1 MQTSSSVRTISVSW
15 AFWSTLF
22 FNMWICMEFLYLRW
36 RQLWLENG
44 TDIMENIKLW
54 SLADVD
60 TCSFSIFNTD
70 LGNMGADWA
79 MTKAL
84 SVVWGLYSVTLK
96 NAVSTMA
103 ESITLKTQKRKKN
116 LICLSVNC
124 FNSICIH
131 SSLIF
136 HKYKIRYFLET
147 PASEL
152 LETI

>member
-1 MQTSSSVRTISVSW
+1 MSFLEHT
-15 AFWSTLF
+15 F

-60 TCSFSIFNTD
+60 ACSFSILNTD

-84 SVVWGLYSVTLK
+84 SVV
-96 NAVSTMA
+96 
-103 ESITLKTQKRKKN
+103 
-116 LICLSVNC
+116 
-124 FNSICIH
+124 
-131 SSLIF
+131 
-136 HKYKIRYFLET
+136 
-147 PASEL
+147 
-152 LETI
+152 